1 MDQLGRDPRRRFSI
15 YTAVVVDVVARTS
28 APCAAASD
36 AAKPMEGWLAMG
48 CAVAKDSDVSDCEG
62 PVAKVSDAF
71 DRGGWLAMGAAV
83 AKDSDVSD
91 REGPVAALAA
101 GRQTPPL

>member
-28 APCAAASD
+28 APCAASD

-48 CAVAKDSDVSDCEG
+48 C
-62 PVAKVSDAF
+62 
-71 DRGGWLAMGAAV
+71 AV